1 MTIVPATS
9 ATPTNLQ
16 IPGQARDDEPSR
28 QAIFVPPIRHPG
40 ERRDLPTVEAHALI
54 RDSVERRPLVVQQA
68 LGRDPGDP
76 QGDRQLVHGSATG
89 HVRPAA
95 GRDQ

>member
-16 IPGQARDDEPSR
+16 IPGQARDDEPRGRPS
-28 QAIFVPPIRHPG
+28 FVPPIRHPG
-40 ERRDLPTVEAHALI
+40 ERRDLRTAGAHALI
-54 RDSVERRPLVVQQA
+54 RDSVEQRPLVVQQA
-68 LGRDPGDP
+68 LGRDPGDL
-76 QGDRQLVHGSATG
+76 QGDHQLVHGSATG